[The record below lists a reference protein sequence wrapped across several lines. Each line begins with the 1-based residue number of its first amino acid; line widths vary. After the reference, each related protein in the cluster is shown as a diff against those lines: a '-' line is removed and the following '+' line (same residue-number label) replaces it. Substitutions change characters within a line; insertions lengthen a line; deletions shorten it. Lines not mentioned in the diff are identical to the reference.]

1 MTSCIVLLVRE
12 DILTNYNVNNN
23 LFCRYSQRDHAIKFD
38 YKKNKIKTNTLHNF
52 LNIAANLC
60 GISVHTGFQSGFV
73 FLFFLRLLLIK
84 TLDVAV
90 ALFYIF
96 ATHLGGLQK
105 LQLKEIV
112 SQQCLSV
119 NETFSC
125 TRVKHRNRR
134 GL

>member
-38 YKKNKIKTNTLHNF
+38 YKKNEIKTNTLHNF

-96 ATHLGGLQK
+96 ATHLGGFFFLSEN
-105 LQLKEIV
+105 LKIGKIAIEGNCIAAV
-112 SQQCLSV
+112 FVGKRDL
-119 NETFSC
+119 
-125 TRVKHRNRR
+125 
-134 GL
+134 

>member
-23 LFCRYSQRDHAIKFD
+23 LFCRYSQRDHA
-38 YKKNKIKTNTLHNF
+38 KKINKIKTNTLHNF

-60 GISVHTGFQSGFV
+60 GISVHTGFQSGLCF
-73 FLFFLRLLLIK
+73 FFFLRLLLIK
-84 TLDVAV
+84 TLDLAV